1 VTAGT
6 HESRCERARAWA
18 ALAPDGELAVLER
31 RLLDAHLAHCARCRA
46 FAQHV
51 AAIAA
56 ELRATAAEQ
65 CSRRFALPAASVRR
79 PSHRL
84 RNVASAAAVAA
95 MAFGIAL
102 QQPAVV
108 DAPRPA
114 PAPRAPSADVED
126 AELRALRLLRREAL
140 LQGAAVFGTPR
151 ASSATDRAETAL
163 G

>member
-1 VTAGT
+1 VSAGT

-31 RLLDAHLAHCARCRA
+31 RLLDAHLARCARCRA
-46 FAQHV
+46 FGQQV

-56 ELRATAAEQ
+56 ELRAAAAEQ
-65 CSRRFALPAASVRR
+65 RSRRFALPATSLRR

-108 DAPRPA
+108 DTPRPL
-114 PAPRAPSADVED
+114 PAPKATPADVED
-126 AELRALRLLRREAL
+126 AELRALRLFRREAL
-140 LQGAAVFGTPR
+140 LRRAAAFGTPSGAFGNR
-151 ASSATDRAETAL
+151 PA
-163 G
+163 